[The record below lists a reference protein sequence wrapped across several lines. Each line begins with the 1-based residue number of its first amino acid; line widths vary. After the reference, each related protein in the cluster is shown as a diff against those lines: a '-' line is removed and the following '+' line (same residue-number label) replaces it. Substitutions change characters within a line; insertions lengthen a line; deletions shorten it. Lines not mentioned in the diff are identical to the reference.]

1 MAIAPKK
8 CLTKLL
14 KPIEKDDFG
23 YFSLK
28 LLLLLLLLL
37 LLAAAALQKAA
48 PGQENTR
55 ARKDGEA

>member
-23 YFSLK
+23 YFSLT
-28 LLLLLLLLL
+28 LLLLLLLL